1 MNVTINAMTI
11 ICRQVILFF
20 LFLIVPIIS
29 SIAQPELL
37 SSIGFDT
44 TSFNDVFKKLNFNEK
59 NIVVIGE
66 AHKMRNMFTTEV
78 FMVESFA
85 KKGYE
90 TIFLECGKSEAKVI
104 NMFMQTGDTSLLRHT
119 RAKDP
124 DYKKFL
130 QSLYELKHKNNYP
143 FVFKGFDFERPRS
156 TSYLFSTWFDTT
168 IISDNSFKQQVSQL
182 LSIKSSGISSNTMKE
197 VFAEEEIFQG
207 IRSSFPKFET
217 NYQEVLKENFNLF
230 RDIVFNV
237 PPLGNAA
244 RDSIMNS
251 RIITEEKAGGLS
263 KAIIIVGSY
272 HVCND
277 STRFIP
283 LLSKELPENFSM
295 TVFALIYRN
304 CRNFNDEKKISSEE
318 RFLKYLEEKQTDEPL
333 IHFKPD
339 TLHLV
344 PSDRKNMSTIIM
356 GFYNQ

>member
-1 MNVTINAMTI
+1 MTI
-11 ICRQVILFF
+11 IFRQLILIF

-29 SIAQPELL
+29 SVAQPELQ
-37 SSIGFDT
+37 SSKGFDT

-59 NIVVIGE
+59 NIIVIGE

-78 FMVESFA
+78 FIVESLA

-104 NMFMQTGDTSLLRHT
+104 NMFMQTGDTTILRHT

-124 DYKKFL
+124 TYKKFL
-130 QSLYELKHKNNYP
+130 QSLYELKHKNNYA

-168 IISDNSFKQQVSQL
+168 KINDNAFKQQVSQL
-182 LSIKSSGISSNTMKE
+182 LSIKSSGIPSNMMKE
-197 VFAEEEIFQG
+197 VFAEEEIFEG

-217 NYQEVLKENFNLF
+217 NFQEVLKGNFNLF
-230 RDIVFNV
+230 RDIIFNP

-244 RDSIMNS
+244 RDSCMNY
-251 RIITEEKAGGLS
+251 RIITEEKGGGLT

-277 STRFIP
+277 STGFIP
-283 LLSKELPENFSM
+283 LLSKNLPEKFSM

-304 CRNFNDEKKISSEE
+304 CRNFNEDKEISSEE
-318 RFLKYLEEKQTDEPL
+318 RFLKYLEKNQTDEPL

-339 TLHLV
+339 TLHLI
-344 PSDRKNMSTIIM
+344 PSGSKNISTIIM